1 MDQRGSGGSGGIK
14 ELESKELRYRE
25 QFQKEVT
32 YLEKEE
38 LLNSSVEQT
47 VIPFHI
53 QGKYDE

>member
-1 MDQRGSGGSGGIK
+1 MDQRGSGGIK

-25 QFQKEVT
+25 QFQKEVA

-53 QGKYDE
+53 QGKDDE